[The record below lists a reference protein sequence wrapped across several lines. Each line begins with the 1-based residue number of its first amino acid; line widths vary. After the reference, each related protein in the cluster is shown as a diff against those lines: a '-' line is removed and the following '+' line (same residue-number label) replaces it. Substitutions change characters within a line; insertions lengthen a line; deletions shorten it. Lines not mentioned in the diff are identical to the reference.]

1 MMDWLAKMLKLP
13 DFYLASSGGLGGG
26 IIQGTASEAALVALL
41 AARNKK
47 INEIKELNP
56 QLEEHYIHSRLVAY
70 SSEQVYYNLF
80 Y

>member
-13 DFYLASSGGLGGG
+13 DFYLSSSGGQGGG

-47 INEIKELNP
+47 ITEIKESNP
-56 QLEEHYIHSRLVAY
+56 DLEENYIHSRLIAY
-70 SSEQVYYNLF
+70 CSEQV
-80 Y
+80 